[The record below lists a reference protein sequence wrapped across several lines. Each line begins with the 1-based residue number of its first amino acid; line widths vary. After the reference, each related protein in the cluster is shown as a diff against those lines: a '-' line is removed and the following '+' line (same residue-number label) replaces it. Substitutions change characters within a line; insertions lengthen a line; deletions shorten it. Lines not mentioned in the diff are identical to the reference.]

1 MEFKKTCK
9 LLFGQEIGELAEFAP
24 YLSETNWPYVMGKSC
39 VSGKPVL
46 LSGPYYNE
54 SSRFASQG
62 EIPSLKLAPVSINDI
77 KDIDSLFAAAS
88 ENAVYCGNKMFGKN
102 LSVEIADNIV
112 DGIDVHNSHDIYQSK
127 YVAYCSVGRYAES
140 AYGVNNFQ
148 FARNSMRCHICFL
161 KGAQRCFETYMTCG
175 ISDSYYTMNC
185 TSCTDLMFSFN
196 LRSKSNCIGN
206 RQLTRER
213 YLALK
218 QKLVSEMAEK
228 LKRDKR
234 LFSLADIMKGAAGAE
249 EELEKISPETEK
261 ALATALRIV
270 LQKEHKNVARL
281 TPWLEKR
288 AVKVRRTAGAGGA
301 SVLKYETPT
310 LKGIA
315 SSKLASLEQALQSA
329 TSCINIGEGEMPTL
343 EEVAKRTAGKAMVT
357 LEMQEG
363 NNLAVRQTPV
373 RYDSTN
379 NEGLWFS
386 LHSKHSGLSSIVT
399 DSEYCFGGYIRILEC
414 QFCVSCNNITKC
426 SGCFECDSCF
436 SCRNCFFCHNCENVE
451 EGILCF
457 NLKGARYAILN
468 QSVSKE
474 EYMRVKRMLL
484 DYLNREL
491 EEKGALGRSIFELAA
506 HPETKQ
512 RGKPPVPV

>member
-1 MEFKKTCK
+1 MEKINMEFKKTCR
-9 LLFGQEIGELAEFAP
+9 LLFGQEIGELEEFAP

-46 LSGPYYNE
+46 LSGPYYNGN
-54 SSRFASQG
+54 SRFASQD
-62 EIPSLKLAPVSINDI
+62 EIPSLKFTPVSINDI

-88 ENAVYCGNKMFGKN
+88 ENAVYCGNKVFGKN
-102 LSVEIADNIV
+102 LGVELADNIV

-140 AYGVNNFQ
+140 IYGVNNFQ
-148 FARNSMRCHICFL
+148 SARNSMRCHICFL
-161 KGAQRCFETYMTCG
+161 KGAQRCFETYMTGG

-196 LRSKSNCIGN
+196 LRSRSNCIGN
-206 RQLTRER
+206 LQLTRER

-218 QKLVSEMAEK
+218 QKLTAEMAEK
-228 LKRDKR
+228 LKADKR
-234 LFSLADIMKGAAGAE
+234 LFSLSDMMKGPAGAE
-249 EELEKISPETEK
+249 EEREKISPETEK
-261 ALATALRIV
+261 ALSTALRIV
-270 LQKEHKNVARL
+270 LQQDHKNSARL

-288 AVKVRRTAGAGGA
+288 AVKVRRTKGAGGA

-310 LKGIA
+310 LKGID
-315 SSKLASLEQALQSA
+315 SGKLASLEKALQSA
-329 TSCINIGEGEMPTL
+329 TSCIEIGDGETPSL
-343 EEVAKRTAGKAMVT
+343 EIVAKRAASKALLT

-373 RYDSTN
+373 RYDSTD

-474 EYMRVKRMLL
+474 EYMRVKKMLL
-484 DYLNREL
+484 EYVNGEL
-491 EEKGALGRSIFELAA
+491 EKKGALERSIFAL
-506 HPETKQ
+506 
-512 RGKPPVPV
+512 GKNLDNENR